1 MASLSLTRRRLACAV
16 VAGLLGCVASD
27 ALAQT
32 ADILWRNT
40 KTGENA
46 IWKRGDY
53 RVRQPVAAA
62 PINWEVVGTARSS
75 FNGAVN
81 VIWRNKVDGR
91 AAAWPGAEAE
101 YGFVLPRDRYKRWT
115 FAGTGYF
122 DTSTHLVDILWR
134 DVSGH
139 NMIWR
144 FGSTPTLLSTSLT
157 TVTNLDWKVAGIG
170 DFDGDMYSDILWRN
184 VANGSNVIW
193 LHGSELHPWAVP
205 AVTNLAWQI
214 VGVGDFDGDGHADIL
229 WRESTT
235 GRNAVWNWGRA
246 GSYARALP
254 IVPALSWK
262 VVGIGD
268 FNSDGRSDVLWRD
281 SASGRNVIW
290 AGADATQ
297 IIPVAR
303 VPDQAWVVAAVGD
316 FTDHVW

>member
-1 MASLSLTRRRLACAV
+1 MASLSLTRRRLACVV
-16 VAGLLGCVASD
+16 VAGLLGCVCSD

-184 VANGSNVIW
+184 ARTGANAMWSHGDARQATAFGTMPPEWRVVGVGHFDGDDVTDVLWRNTINGRNVIW
-193 LHGSELHPWAVP
+193 NMGLDDGTELMTVP
-205 AVTNLAWQI
+205 SQSWTVA
-214 VGVGDFDGDGHADIL
+214 GVGDFNG
-229 WRESTT
+229 
-235 GRNAVWNWGRA
+235 
-246 GSYARALP
+246 
-254 IVPALSWK
+254 
-262 VVGIGD
+262 
-268 FNSDGRSDVLWRD
+268 DGRSDVLWRNT
-281 SASGRNVIW
+281 ANGRNVIW
-290 AGADATQ
+290 ASGDAARP
-297 IIPVAR
+297 IPVAT
-303 VPDQAWVVAAVGD
+303 VADQSWIVAAV
-316 FTDHVW
+316 TDLTPIYW